1 MCGKKRG
8 PAARVYS
15 PWVAPPACSRRRC
28 WPGRK
33 SSRSASFWP
42 LPRPGRTYCG
52 RSWCSGTGA
61 GTSNNNASGRS
72 RSSRRHCCSWR
83 CPGRDGGAEMRWRIR
98 FWAAN
103 NTFRPSSRCY
113 TAPPP
118 PNSRHQDGPVR
129 SLLFTDAAPR
139 SFSHTHTLTVLA
151 SRPTPYR
158 LAARS
163 RAQRINSLSS
173 PNRLKNQ
180 DCQPLR
186 EESKFED
193 ALVRSLARF
202 SLGKQVMPLTLEG
215 LPPLNSKIAH
225 GIMQRDVKYTPTR
238 PHSLGDTGKN
248 TFALNTR
255 SNLFEYFT
263 AQFFS

>member
-1 MCGKKRG
+1 MD
-8 PAARVYS
+8 PFV
-15 PWVAPPACSRRRC
+15 RC
-28 WPGRK
+28 
-33 SSRSASFWP
+33 F
-42 LPRPGRTYCG
+42 
-52 RSWCSGTGA
+52 
-61 GTSNNNASGRS
+61 
-72 RSSRRHCCSWR
+72 
-83 CPGRDGGAEMRWRIR
+83 
-98 FWAAN
+98 
-103 NTFRPSSRCY
+103 
-113 TAPPP
+113 
-118 PNSRHQDGPVR
+118 
-129 SLLFTDAAPR
+129 SLTLLLAHFP
-139 SFSHTHTLTVLA
+139 THTLTVLA

-186 EESKFED
+186 EESKFEN

-238 PHSLGDTGKN
+238 PHSLGDTGKIRSHL
-248 TFALNTR
+248 TLASTCLNILLLNFFPNKTR
-255 SNLFEYFT
+255 TQLVLIYFYFYT
-263 AQFFS
+263 LESRFFSLFMVFLKKARRRVLLTRFAKMRNSWPPGIWKQFRSPCVCQRLFAHYLRSRF

>member
-1 MCGKKRG
+1 MD
-8 PAARVYS
+8 PFV
-15 PWVAPPACSRRRC
+15 
-28 WPGRK
+28 
-33 SSRSASFWP
+33 
-42 LPRPGRTYCG
+42 
-52 RSWCSGTGA
+52 
-61 GTSNNNASGRS
+61 
-72 RSSRRHCCSWR
+72 
-83 CPGRDGGAEMRWRIR
+83 RW
-98 FWAAN
+98 F
-103 NTFRPSSRCY
+103 
-113 TAPPP
+113 
-118 PNSRHQDGPVR
+118 
-129 SLLFTDAAPR
+129 SLTLLLAHFP
-139 SFSHTHTLTVLA
+139 THTLTVLA

-248 TFALNTR
+248 TLALNTR

-263 AQFFS
+263 AQFFPNKTRTQLVLIHFYLYILESRFFSLIFVFPQKGTQKSNTKKVCENEKFMAARDLETISFPLCLPTFICSLSEVKILNPHI